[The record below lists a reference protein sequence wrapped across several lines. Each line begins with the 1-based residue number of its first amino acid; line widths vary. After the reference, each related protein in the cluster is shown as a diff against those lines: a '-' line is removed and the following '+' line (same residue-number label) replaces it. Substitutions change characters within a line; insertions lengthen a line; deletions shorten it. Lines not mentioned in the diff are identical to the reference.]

1 MPSDATPRT
10 ILKLP
15 KVLDLNAAGRLHEQV
30 LAHRGADIDVDAS
43 EVVRVGAQC
52 IQVLLSAVMSWRAEN
67 LRFKVESASNS
78 FVNTLD
84 LLGISDEAL
93 LPKEMLK

>member
-1 MPSDATPRT
+1 MSDTAPRT

-30 LAHRGADIDVDAS
+30 LAHRGGDIEIDAS
-43 EVVRVGAQC
+43 DVGRVGAQC
-52 IQVLLSAVMSWRAEN
+52 IQVLLSAVVSWRAEG
-67 LRFKVESASNS
+67 LRFSVVDASES
-78 FVNTLD
+78 FVKTLK

>member
-1 MPSDATPRT
+1 MSSDDAAPK

-15 KVLDLNAAGRLHEQV
+15 EVLDLNAASRLHEQV
-30 LAHRGADIDVDAS
+30 LAHKGEDIDIDATD
-43 EVVRVGAQC
+43 VTRVGAQC
-52 IQVLLSAVMSWRAEN
+52 VQVLLAAALSWRSEDQS
-67 LRFKVESASNS
+67 LKVKQASDA
-78 FVNTLD
+78 FIKTLQ